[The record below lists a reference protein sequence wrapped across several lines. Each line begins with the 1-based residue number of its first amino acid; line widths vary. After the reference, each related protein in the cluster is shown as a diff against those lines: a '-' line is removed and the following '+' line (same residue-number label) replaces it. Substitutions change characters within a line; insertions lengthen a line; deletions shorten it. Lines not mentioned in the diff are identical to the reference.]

1 MPLSIHVLRLSMR
14 SEGAKMEQ
22 EKIRKY
28 KQRSQWQEVWR
39 RLKTNKGAILGAIF
53 VLILIFCMLFADQLY
68 DYDTQIVK
76 QNISQRLLDPSW
88 EHPFGTDE
96 YGRDLF
102 ARLVYGT
109 KASLPI
115 GFVAVLFAM
124 VFGILFGSIAGYY
137 GGAVDNVIMRCID
150 ILRGV
155 PSVLLAIAIVAIL
168 GEGTKS
174 LMIAVGVSN
183 IAIFARIVR
192 AAVLTVRNSEFI
204 ESARAIGKNS
214 FEIIFQHVLP
224 NCLSPI
230 IVQASLRI
238 GQSIILAAGLS
249 YLGLGVQ
256 PPTPEWGSLLSAG
269 RTYMR
274 DHSNLTVFPGLV
286 IMLSVISFNL
296 IGDGLRDSMDPKLRK

>member
-1 MPLSIHVLRLSMR
+1 
-14 SEGAKMEQ
+14 MEQ
-22 EKIRKY
+22 EKKRKY

-39 RLKTNKGAILGAIF
+39 RLKTNKGAIFGAIF
-53 VLILIFCMLFADQLY
+53 VLLLIFCMFFADQLY
-68 DYDTQIVK
+68 DYDTEIIK
-76 QNISQRLLDPSW
+76 QNISQRLLPPSW

-102 ARLVYGT
+102 ARMVYGT
-109 KASLPI
+109 KSSLPI
-115 GFVAVLFAM
+115 GFVAVLFAL
-124 VFGILFGSIAGYY
+124 VFGTIFGATAGYY
-137 GGAVDNVIMRCID
+137 GGGVDNVIMRGMD
-150 ILRGV
+150 ILTGV
-155 PSVLLAIAIVAIL
+155 PSVLMAIAIVAIM

-204 ESARAIGKNS
+204 ESARAIGKNN

-230 IVQASLRI
+230 IVQVSLRI

-256 PPTPEWGSLLSAG
+256 PPAPEWGALLSAG
-269 RTYMR
+269 KNYMR
-274 DHSNLTVFPGLV
+274 DHGNLTIFPGLV

-296 IGDGLRDSMDPKLRK
+296 IGDGLRDAMDPKLRK

>member
-1 MPLSIHVLRLSMR
+1 
-14 SEGAKMEQ
+14 MEQ